1 MGLFKKK
8 PELEAP
14 DFPDM
19 SFKPPKPVDSQSS
32 VTQPSS
38 KVPSPQPSV
47 PKQPKASEL
56 PKEVPEKPINWADE
70 ALGEYKNMFS
80 SESIKRVED
89 IERQI
94 REIDRKLVSP

>member
-8 PELEAP
+8 PKLEVP

-19 SFKPPKPVDSQSS
+19 AANPPEPAVPKSLK
-32 VTQPSS
+32 T
-38 KVPSPQPSV
+38 KVPEQPV
-47 PKQPKASEL
+47 KKQPKQPKASEL